1 MYIAG
6 EAANARDII
15 YNSIHDIKSHM
26 SVTVRLEPVPAEP
39 KASHGVSLGGTF
51 DIVVGLNTI
60 SG

>member
-1 MYIAG
+1 MLGVLSTTVFTTLNRAW
-6 EAANARDII
+6 
-15 YNSIHDIKSHM
+15 
-26 SVTVRLEPVPAEP
+26 SVTVRLEPVPAEH

>member
-1 MYIAG
+1 MLGIL
-6 EAANARDII
+6 
-15 YNSIHDIKSHM
+15 STTVFTTLKSRM

-39 KASHGVSLGGTF
+39 KASHGVSLGGAS

>member
-15 YNSIHDIKSHM
+15 YNSIHDIKSRM
-26 SVTVRLEPVPAEP
+26 SVTVRLKPVPAEP
-39 KASHGVSLGGTF
+39 KASHGGTF